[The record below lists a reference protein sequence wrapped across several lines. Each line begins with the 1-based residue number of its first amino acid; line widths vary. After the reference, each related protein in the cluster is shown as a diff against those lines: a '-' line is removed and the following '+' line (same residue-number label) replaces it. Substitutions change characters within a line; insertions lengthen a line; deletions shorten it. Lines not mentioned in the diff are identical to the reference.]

1 MSNWEMSSVKKFLIL
16 LVSLAFIN
24 GCITIVFEP
33 SMGGGQRLNSSESG
47 EKGLKPHS
55 GKDQKQ

>member
-1 MSNWEMSSVKKFLIL
+1 MYSLKKFSIL

-33 SMGGGQRLNSSESG
+33 SMGEGQRLNSIESG
-47 EKGLKPHS
+47 QEDLTPHS
-55 GKDQKQ
+55 GKDQKK

>member
-1 MSNWEMSSVKKFLIL
+1 MSEMHLLKKFSIL
-16 LVSLAFIN
+16 LVALVFIN

-33 SMGGGQRLNSSESG
+33 SMGEDQRLTRSVAGQED
-47 EKGLKPHS
+47 LTTHS